1 MGPGHR
7 PLRPPSPPSITAA
20 SARDVKVSFSAQQ
33 DALLRR
39 IPTRQRER
47 ERERERDNKCLKAK
61 TEVPSNCKDTIP
73 IAIASPPLTIHLLV
87 PSNVHA
93 KLHS

>member
-1 MGPGHR
+1 MSEG
-7 PLRPPSPPSITAA
+7 
-20 SARDVKVSFSAQQ
+20 
-33 DALLRR
+33 
-39 IPTRQRER
+39 
-47 ERERERDNKCLKAK
+47 KAK
-61 TEVPSNCKDTIP
+61 TEVSSNCKDTIP